1 LNINHAIL
9 LLITDQER
17 MLARSQKLPAQES
30 DCHLEPQNIQQNL
43 PSMSMG
49 IKLENNRCLT
59 QKFIFLKF
67 NVYIFRAC

>member
-1 LNINHAIL
+1 
-9 LLITDQER
+9 

-30 DCHLEPQNIQQNL
+30 DCLLEPQNIQQNL

-59 QKFIFLKF
+59 QKFNIFKNSMYTYSEHADDKKNKHTCL
-67 NVYIFRAC
+67 V